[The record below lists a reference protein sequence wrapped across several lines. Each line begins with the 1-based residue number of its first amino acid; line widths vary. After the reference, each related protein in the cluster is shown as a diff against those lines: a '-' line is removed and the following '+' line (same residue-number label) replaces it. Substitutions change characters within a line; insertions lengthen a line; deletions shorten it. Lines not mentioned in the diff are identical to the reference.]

1 MLQYQLDKMPID
13 YIEKRSEIVNAVT
26 LDQAKQAAKQLW
38 SQGLLTVVV
47 GRAPTAVAQP
57 AAATATAPAVKAD

>member
-1 MLQYQLDKMPID
+1 
-13 YIEKRSEIVNAVT
+13 VT

-47 GRAPTAVAQP
+47 GRTPTAAVAQP
-57 AAATATAPAVKAD
+57 VTSTAPAVKAN